1 MATVISSV
9 NSGTSDTS
17 KHRFNSSY
25 ILRISFISAL
35 GGYLFGFDFAVI
47 AGALPFLQ
55 KHFSLDTYW
64 EGFATGSLALGAII
78 GCMVAGSVSDRYG
91 RKPGLLIA
99 AAIFALSSLAMAFSF
114 SRDAFIAA
122 RFCAGIGVG
131 MASMLSP
138 MYIAEISPA
147 HMRGRMVAINQLTIV
162 LGILFTNLI
171 NYTLRNYGEDA
182 WRWMFGLG
190 FIPSALF
197 FIGAM
202 WLPES
207 PRWLMKAGKNAKAVT
222 VLGKIGNADFVNES
236 VSNIAASLRGVVK
249 TRYADIFKKA
259 VLPAVLVG
267 IGLAVFQQLCGINTV
282 FNYAPKIFESIGA
295 SQDDQLLQTVFIGG
309 VNLVF
314 TILAMLL
321 VDKLGRK
328 PLMLIGAGGLA
339 VMYVFIVMLL
349 GAHSPRISWV
359 LLAAI
364 GVYAM
369 TLAPVTW
376 VLISEIFPN
385 KVRGEAT
392 AVAVVSLWLAYFILV
407 FTFPVIFEKL
417 RDQTFF
423 VYSAICLVGFV
434 FVWLKVKE
442 TKGKTLEELEN
453 IMSGKW

>member
-1 MATVISSV
+1 MNNQRFRFDNTYVI
-9 NSGTSDTS
+9 G
-17 KHRFNSSY
+17 
-25 ILRISFISAL
+25 ISFISAL

-47 AGALPFLQ
+47 SGALPFLQ
-55 KHFSLDTYW
+55 KQFKLDAYW
-64 EGFATGSLALGAII
+64 EGFATGSLALGAIL
-78 GCMVAGSVSDRYG
+78 GCLVAGTVSDKWG
-91 RKPGLLIA
+91 RKPGLLLA
-99 AAIFALSSLAMAFSF
+99 AAIFAISSLGMAFSP
-114 SRDAFIAA
+114 SREVFIST

-147 HMRGRMVAINQLTIV
+147 HLRGRMVAINQLTIV
-162 LGILFTNLI
+162 IGILITNLI
-171 NYTLRNYGEDA
+171 NYTLRNNGEDA

-197 FIGAM
+197 FIGAF

-207 PRWLMKAGKNAKAVT
+207 PRWLVKANKQNQANL
-222 VLGKIGNADFVNES
+222 VLNKIGDQNFAAES
-236 VSNIAASLRGVVK
+236 LKNIEQSFQGVVK
-249 TRYADIFKKA
+249 SNYADVFKKG

-295 SQDDQLLQTVFIGG
+295 SQDNQLLQTVFIGG
-309 VNLVF
+309 VNLLF

-328 PLMLIGAGGLA
+328 PLMLFGAGSLTII
-339 VMYVFIVMLL
+339 YVIVVQML
-349 GAHSPRISWV
+349 GAHSVTVSWF

-369 TLAPVTW
+369 SLAPVTW

-385 KVRGEAT
+385 RVRGEAT
-392 AVAVVSLWLAYFILV
+392 SIAVLSLWAAYFILV
-407 FTFPVIFEKL
+407 FTFPILFEKL
-417 RDQTFF
+417 KDKSFYIYSGICALGFFF
-423 VYSAICLVGFV
+423 VLI
-434 FVWLKVKE
+434 KVRE

-453 IMSGKW
+453 IMH

>member
-1 MATVISSV
+1 MNPTTNEAPAPFAQ
-9 NSGTSDTS
+9 
-17 KHRFNSSY
+17 KHSYNTRY
-25 ILRISFISAL
+25 ILGISFISAL

-55 KHFSLDTYW
+55 KHFLLDAYW
-64 EGFATGSLALGAII
+64 EGFATGSLALGAIV
-78 GCMVAGSVSDRYG
+78 GCLIAGSVSDRYG

-99 AAIFALSSLAMAFSF
+99 AAIFAVSSLAMAFS
-114 SRDAFIAA
+114 STRDLFIAA

-147 HMRGRMVAINQLTIV
+147 HIRGRMVAINQLTIV
-162 LGILFTNLI
+162 LGILITNLI
-171 NYTLRNYGEDA
+171 NYTLRDYGEDA

-197 FIGAM
+197 FIGAL

-207 PRWLMKAGKNAKAVT
+207 PRWLLKAGKGAQANA
-222 VLGKIGNADFVNES
+222 VLSKIGDTGFVNES
-236 VSNIAASLRGVVK
+236 VNHIKQSLTGITK
-249 TRYADIFKKA
+249 TKYADIFKKG

-321 VDKLGRK
+321 VDRLGRK

-339 VMYVFIVMLL
+339 VLYVIIVFLL
-349 GAHSPRISWV
+349 GAHSHYVSWF
-359 LLAAI
+359 LLASI
-364 GVYAM
+364 GIYAM
-369 TLAPVTW
+369 SLAPVTW

-392 AVAVVSLWLAYFILV
+392 AVAVISLWAAYFILV
-407 FTFPVIFEKL
+407 FTFPVLFERLQEKSFYIYAAVCVVGF
-417 RDQTFF
+417 FF
-423 VYSAICLVGFV
+423 V
-434 FVWLKVKE
+434 WTKVKE

-453 IMSGKW
+453 VMK